1 MSSSGG
7 LTDPELTALSSV
19 YVSCLSLSLI
29 GSCSVFITSIVKRKN
44 LHEQAKPLIQLAL
57 ADLLA
62 SLCLSFTA
70 LTNFLRSGAVWSGEV
85 VCSAGLALSL
95 TFYYISFLLVIVYA
109 CESARSVQGWREE
122 DEGAFTCQD
131 RRRRRIDLLYMFVWL
146 LPLIGYVVYIRTV
159 SFPLMSLT
167 PSDPAFGNSVRPDA
181 HFCNSCIL
189 FLHLHLTDD
198 EVCPTVDLQ
207 HTKFIRIFTLTSVL
221 FVLISCTLTYWRLEL
236 RLRRYDQEGVRGA
249 ERVWSSARYMILV
262 IIFCWTPALVLIG
275 LSFVFSETETL
286 FPLFIVQ
293 AVSVSL
299 HGFLNS
305 IVYAWRRRNFRE
317 AVLGERMSLL
327 AHTHRAFFEQSLK
340 HEAEET
346 GS

>member
-7 LTDPELTALSSV
+7 LTDAELTALSSV
-19 YVSCLSLSLI
+19 YVSCLSCSLI

-70 LTNFLRSGAVWSGEV
+70 LINFLRSGAVWSGEV

-95 TFYYISFLLVIVYA
+95 TFFYISFLLVMVYA
-109 CESARSVQGWREE
+109 CESAHSVQGWREE
-122 DEGAFTCQD
+122 DEGVVTCQLIP
-131 RRRRRIDLLYMFVWL
+131 RCHRRRRIDLLYTLVWL
-146 LPLIGYVVYIRTV
+146 LPLIGYVIYTRTV

-167 PSDPAFGNSVRPDA
+167 PSHPASGNSVWTNT

-189 FLHLHLTDD
+189 FLQLHLNDD
-198 EVCPTVDLQ
+198 ELCPTVDLQ

-221 FVLISCTLTYWRLEL
+221 FVLISCTVTYWRLEV
-236 RLRRYDQEGVRGA
+236 RLRRYDQQGVRQA
-249 ERVWSSARYMILV
+249 ERIWSSARYMILV
-262 IIFCWTPALVLIG
+262 IIFCWTPALLLIG
-275 LSFVFSETETL
+275 LSFAFSKTETL

-293 AVSVSL
+293 
-299 HGFLNS
+299 
-305 IVYAWRRRNFRE
+305 
-317 AVLGERMSLL
+317 
-327 AHTHRAFFEQSLK
+327 
-340 HEAEET
+340 
-346 GS
+346 